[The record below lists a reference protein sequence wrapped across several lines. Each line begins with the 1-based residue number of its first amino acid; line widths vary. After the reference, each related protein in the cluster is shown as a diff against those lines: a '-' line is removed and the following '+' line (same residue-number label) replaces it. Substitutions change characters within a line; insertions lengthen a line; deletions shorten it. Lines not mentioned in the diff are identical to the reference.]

1 MSKSAMSDKDAIP
14 FKVVML
20 GDSSVGKTCLVKRF
34 IDNSFDSM
42 TKATIGQDFKSKSMK
57 VSSQGVEQTI
67 RLQIWDTAG
76 SEEYKSLTQM
86 YYKNANAFCLVYDST
101 NKATFDALT
110 YWTEQ
115 IAEKMDTKYSLFI
128 VASKIDLNQ

>member
-34 IDNSFDSM
+34 IDNTFDSM
-42 TKATIGQDFKSKSMK
+42 TKATIGQDFKSKSMRVNSK
-57 VSSQGVEQTI
+57 GVEQTI

-76 SEEYKSLTQM
+76 SEEYKSLT
-86 YYKNANAFCLVYDST
+86 
-101 NKATFDALT
+101 
-110 YWTEQ
+110 
-115 IAEKMDTKYSLFI
+115 
-128 VASKIDLNQ
+128 

>member
-42 TKATIGQDFKSKSMK
+42 TKATIG
-57 VSSQGVEQTI
+57 
-67 RLQIWDTAG
+67 
-76 SEEYKSLTQM
+76 
-86 YYKNANAFCLVYDST
+86 
-101 NKATFDALT
+101 
-110 YWTEQ
+110 
-115 IAEKMDTKYSLFI
+115 
-128 VASKIDLNQ
+128 